1 MRKYGNNKPKED
13 ESTRI
18 TERVVQYVDDPKN
31 SSALAKI
38 HEMSDK
44 AKRTGKSPAQ
54 LQNRRS
60 LKNSEQFEKKQDD
73 INYNRRNQHFATVKQ
88 ENNINLLNNNSNK
101 KVAPPKDTQKDKKEF
116 VWDKSN
122 NRLVEKDKVSN
133 TQSYVS
139 NTQSYSNN
147 TRSQVNNPRSQVNN
161 TRSQVN
167 NTRSQK
173 VETKVETQTKRKYQ
187 NDTEP
192 IREDQDKE
200 DKGEIIDKLRQYK
213 KNRENE
219 GKKKRIK
226 VQVPK
231 GNEKFS
237 EIVYEKQV
245 LPEEDE
251 DEEDFKE
258 SSGSK
263 NTKFYKKI
271 VKNAPGSKTV
281 ITKKVIEE
289 NVDQQFD
296 NNLKFNDSDDEDIR
310 KELRKLK
317 LDPSQI
323 SKDNV
328 QVKII
333 TEEYDENGNKIYSK
347 EYTTNKLPKGLKG
360 NDEIMDEF
368 AKFED
373 EFDE

>member
-1 MRKYGNNKPKED
+1 
-13 ESTRI
+13 
-18 TERVVQYVDDPKN
+18 
-31 SSALAKI
+31 
-38 HEMSDK
+38 MSDK

-139 NTQSYSNN
+139 NTQSYSNS

-161 TRSQVN
+161 PRSQVN

-219 GKKKRIK
+219 GKKK
-226 VQVPK
+226 
-231 GNEKFS
+231 E
-237 EIVYEKQV
+237 
-245 LPEEDE
+245 
-251 DEEDFKE
+251 
-258 SSGSK
+258 
-263 NTKFYKKI
+263 
-271 VKNAPGSKTV
+271 
-281 ITKKVIEE
+281 
-289 NVDQQFD
+289 
-296 NNLKFNDSDDEDIR
+296 
-310 KELRKLK
+310 
-317 LDPSQI
+317 
-323 SKDNV
+323 
-328 QVKII
+328 
-333 TEEYDENGNKIYSK
+333 
-347 EYTTNKLPKGLKG
+347 
-360 NDEIMDEF
+360 
-368 AKFED
+368 
-373 EFDE
+373 